1 MNNQQRINW
10 IDWSKVFAIYLVVL
24 GHLVQRT
31 GIELYIFYFIYLFH
45 MPFFFFISGYLFK
58 VREESFK
65 QFFINSFKSLVVP
78 YLLLN
83 LIGNIFLIPTWI
95 LSKQWPIEQV
105 IYFFTADGRGDIGP
119 TWFLICLFWVRLLA
133 YFIIQVKSIVY
144 RIILVLACALIAY
157 ILPYFLSWRLD
168 VALMA
173 IPFFIVGFML
183 KKRINFSLLQSCI
196 LFLLFFII
204 TSVSTL
210 FMGEVSLYARFFGN
224 IPLLYYPCAFSGII
238 TLISFSS
245 MLGHYSFKL
254 VETLS
259 RGTIVIMAFHGLIF
273 LYVPAIFRH
282 LFSLDFVFS
291 TLGGKFLLA
300 GLSLLLLYFPIIW
313 FQNYFPIVIG
323 NRK

>member
-58 VREESFK
+58 VREETFK
-65 QFFINSFKSLVVP
+65 QFFANSFKLLVIP

-95 LSKQWPIEQV
+95 LSKQWPIEQI

-133 YFIIQVKSIVY
+133 YFIIQVKSIINK
-144 RIILVLACALIAY
+144 IILVLACALVAY
-157 ILPYFLSWRLD
+157 ILPHFLSWRLD
-168 VALMA
+168 AALMA

-183 KKRINFSLLQSCI
+183 KKRINFSLLQSCM

-210 FMGEVSLYARFFGN
+210 FMGEVSLYARLFGN

-282 LFSLDFVFS
+282 LFSLDFVFLP
-291 TLGGKFLLA
+291 LGGNFC
-300 GLSLLLLYFPIIW
+300 
-313 FQNYFPIVIG
+313 
-323 NRK
+323 

>member
-1 MNNQQRINW
+1 
-10 IDWSKVFAIYLVVL
+10 
-24 GHLVQRT
+24 
-31 GIELYIFYFIYLFH
+31 
-45 MPFFFFISGYLFK
+45 
-58 VREESFK
+58 
-65 QFFINSFKSLVVP
+65 
-78 YLLLN
+78 
-83 LIGNIFLIPTWI
+83 
-95 LSKQWPIEQV
+95 
-105 IYFFTADGRGDIGP
+105 
-119 TWFLICLFWVRLLA
+119 
-133 YFIIQVKSIVY
+133 
-144 RIILVLACALIAY
+144 
-157 ILPYFLSWRLD
+157 
-168 VALMA
+168 MA
-173 IPFFIVGFML
+173 IPFFIVGFIL

>member
-1 MNNQQRINW
+1 MNDQQRINW
-10 IDWSKVFAIYLVVL
+10 IDRSKVFAIYLVVL

-83 LIGNIFLIPTWI
+83 FIGNIFLIPTWI

-300 GLSLLLLYFPIIW
+300 GLSLLLLYFPIIG